1 MNYETHISPYQ
12 FTHNGDFYRPV
23 SHQYIKSHEQ
33 IGEDYRALVG
43 GKALNLATMANN
55 GIAVPEAVYV
65 TTEAHDNYLEEGAI
79 DSYLVSELQCVR
91 DAMGGPIAVRSS
103 ATCEDGAD
111 VSMAGVFD
119 THYLFDNTQD
129 TATAIQAIYEQSHSQ
144 EVVDLLRLHGHEPES
159 VRMGIIVQRLVAA
172 EKSGVLYTDVA
183 GNSTLVQYVNGL
195 GANLVDG
202 LQEGSS
208 ILLDDKGA
216 IAQSKGFT
224 DSPLTDENVG
234 QLHSNAQTIKQ
245 LFGNVPQD
253 IEFAIEDGAVHIL
266 QARPL
271 TTEINSIELQ
281 ATPAETLQ
289 SVKNHIHEL
298 ITAEKHELGSEQ
310 VIFSDSNFSEIIPR
324 PKEMD
329 IGVFSYIFTGSDGIE
344 GAIQK
349 GRKEIGYPLGEES
362 VGYMHFIGGKPYFS
376 VAGDAH
382 TFYAGFP
389 GDRASYNSSLV
400 AEYLQAIEANPK
412 KGNYPEMG
420 LYLQDPTLEELQDR
434 FGDQAE
440 TYYDSYLQFRGRLA
454 GYADTFL
461 DDYQQLHLPA
471 ELRHLEDMAAIPLG
485 ELEGDELQCYLFDV
499 LEHLR
504 NQSCVNFVKAA
515 RLGFYYS
522 RRLQRYLEQGL
533 GTDHD
538 HAEDLF
544 SKLTQG
550 LNGSEITDANLAIAG
565 ATSLEEATRIGRA
578 KVGHYSS
585 GEMLEIRHPRLS
597 ENDES
602 PQTYVEGIYHNKD
615 QYISEFAKQ
624 QRARLALEAELR
636 GQLAAEKVDHFNQIL
651 SATQTYMALRETAK
665 YYFVAEYGLAR
676 NALLQLSDNL
686 GLQGDEVFSVYPREL
701 PEFASDPERFSVIID
716 ERQQA
721 FANYQDLDM
730 PSVIREKD
738 VDSLG
743 LASDKYEYVKEMAGK
758 LLAQGALIAS
768 GVIVNID
775 DYDDPKEAMKTIEAV
790 KAGGS
795 EVILVASQ
803 MNLSHDP
810 LIVAADGIV
819 IENAGLVSHGA
830 QRARELGR
838 GAIGGIKSRHLKTGE
853 RVSFDPLNRTI
864 RRNEEETS

>member
-1 MNYETHISPYQ
+1 MNNETRISPYQ
-12 FTHNGDFYRPV
+12 FTHNGDFYRPA

-33 IGEDYRALVG
+33 IGENDRALVG
-43 GKALNLATMANN
+43 GKALNLAIMANN
-55 GIAVPEAVYV
+55 GIAVPDAVYV
-65 TTEAHDNYLEEGAI
+65 TTEAHDNYLEEGAV
-79 DSYLVSELQCVR
+79 DSYLISELEHVR
-91 DAMGGPIAVRSS
+91 DAMGGSIAVRSS

-119 THYLFDNTQD
+119 TYYLFDSTQD
-129 TATAIQAIYEQSHSQ
+129 TAAAIQAIYEQSHSQ
-144 EVVDLLRLHGHEPES
+144 EVKELLRLHRHETES

-172 EKSGVLYTDVA
+172 EQSGVLYTDVA
-183 GNSTLVQYVNGL
+183 GNNTLVQYVNGL
-195 GANLVDG
+195 GADLVDG
-202 LQEGSS
+202 IQEGSS

-216 IAQSKGFT
+216 IKQSKGFT
-224 DSPLTDENVG
+224 DSPLTDENVE
-234 QLHSNAQTIKQ
+234 QLHTNAQTIKE
-245 LFGNVPQD
+245 LFGTIPQD
-253 IEFAIEDGAVHIL
+253 IEFAIEDGVVHIL

-271 TTEINSIELQ
+271 TTEIDNIELR

-289 SVKNHIHEL
+289 SVKNHILEL
-298 ITAEKHELGSEQ
+298 ITAEKHELGSER
-310 VIFSDSNFSEIIPR
+310 VTFSDSNFSEIIPR

-349 GRKEIGYPLGEES
+349 GRKEMGYPLGDES

-389 GDRASYNSSLV
+389 EDRASYNASLV
-400 AEYLQAIEANPK
+400 AEYLQAVEANPE

-434 FGDQAE
+434 FDDQAE
-440 TYYDSYLQFRGRLA
+440 TYYSRYVEFRDKLA
-454 GYADTFL
+454 GHADTFL
-461 DDYQQLHLPA
+461 DDYQQSHLPA
-471 ELRHLEDMAAIPLG
+471 ELLYLENMAAIPLG
-485 ELEGDELQCYLFDV
+485 ELEGDELQRYLFDV

-504 NQSCVNFVKAA
+504 NESCVNFVKAA

-522 RRLQRYLEQGL
+522 QRLQHYLEQEL

-538 HAEDLF
+538 HTEDLF

-550 LNGSEITDANLAIAG
+550 LDGSEITDANLAIAS
-565 ATSLEEATRIGRA
+565 AVSLEEAMRIGRT

-602 PQTYVEGIYHNKD
+602 LQAYVEGIYHNKD

-624 QRARLALEAELR
+624 QQARLTLESELR
-636 GQLAAEKVDHFNQIL
+636 SQLTADKVNDFDQIL

-676 NALLQLSDNL
+676 NALLHLSDAL
-686 GLQGDEVFSVYPREL
+686 GLQGDEIFSVYPREL
-701 PEFASDPERFSVIID
+701 PEFASNPEHYSVIID

-730 PSVIREKD
+730 PSVIREQD
-738 VDSLG
+738 VDTLG

-768 GVIVNID
+768 GIIVNID
-775 DYDDPKEAMKTIEAV
+775 EYDDPKEAMKMIKAV
-790 KAGGS
+790 KADGS

-838 GAIGGIKSRHLKTGE
+838 GAIGGIKSRYLKTGE
-853 RVSFDPLNRTI
+853 RVNFDPENRIII
-864 RRNEEETS
+864 RGEEKV